1 MLIIDALAR
10 LLIATADAVAVRSR
24 VPNPMH
30 LSRVVLAELADKG
43 GADFYE
49 AVQWQARG
57 AGFTW
62 PDSD

>member
-30 LSRVVLAELADKG
+30 VTRIVLEELTDKG

-49 AVQWQARG
+49 AVQSRVHG

-62 PDSD
+62 AATD